1 MQKSKKS
8 IFTFSIL
15 LHHNFKA
22 DCVDEFGYTPLFYA
36 CKVGSLENI
45 YELCYH
51 GADVNFRSTI
61 TEETPIFKSKS
72 QDVVMVL
79 LKLGADPNYIASSKI
94 LQNGKMDEN
103 PDVLEG
109 EKSMRPLSVIEHFVE
124 TNSNCAK
131 AILNNCLSKEKNDN
145 LILDFEVF
153 KSKGDITEVSL
164 VSRAIEKG
172 RQDLILHPI
181 MEIFSYIRYDSIR
194 YQFYCQLVFQLLCVV
209 CFTSLGVD
217 YVNLQRCEKQS
228 FTLLNYTNC
237 FKTTNDIMMCG
248 INSTHS
254 EILNTSLVLPISCV
268 KQSLRHMDHDLI
280 PPTCIEEICI
290 ATNQDIFECWTKK
303 CIFPAVLIIIM
314 ISREI
319 HEMFAVKKLNNYLQQ
334 QENFVQ
340 LVILITSIG
349 FIVISHF
356 NVYLA
361 EHFAA
366 WMVFFSWIDLTLLFG
381 QMDKLGEYIYMSIDV
396 LQTMA
401 ICIIIY
407 IPSFLAFSFG
417 FYILLN
423 ATESFNS
430 YVQSMVKVL
439 AMSVGELDYTENF
452 DYNNVKEHG
461 GMNISAQ
468 VMVVTFIITMAL
480 IMMNILLAVTIDRTE
495 DLEPK
500 SRVRQAKRRENEIM
514 VATRLR
520 KMGLYKIILRSLKIG
535 KPIFKNDSSNYKV

>member
-1 MQKSKKS
+1 
-8 IFTFSIL
+8 
-15 LHHNFKA
+15 
-22 DCVDEFGYTPLFYA
+22 
-36 CKVGSLENI
+36 
-45 YELCYH
+45 
-51 GADVNFRSTI
+51 
-61 TEETPIFKSKS
+61 
-72 QDVVMVL
+72 MVL
-79 LKLGADPNYIASSKI
+79 LKLGAEPKYESSFAKG
-94 LQNGKMDEN
+94 QNGEVHEKARTLRSRRKEN
-103 PDVLEG
+103 IDPA
-109 EKSMRPLSVIEHFVE
+109 SIIEHFVD
-124 TNSNCAK
+124 TNPNCAK
-131 AILNNCLSKEKNDN
+131 AILNNCLSKEKNKN
-145 LILDFEVF
+145 LFLDFEVF
-153 KSKGDITEVSL
+153 KSNSNTTEVSL
-164 VSRAIEKG
+164 VSRAIKNG

-181 MEIFSYIRYDSIR
+181 MEIFLYILYDSIR
-194 YQFYCQLVFQLLCVV
+194 YQFYCQLIFQLLCVLS
-209 CFTSLGVD
+209 FTHLGVV
-217 YVNLQRCEKQS
+217 YVNLQRCEKFP
-228 FTLLNYTNC
+228 FTMLNYTTC
-237 FKTTNDIMMCG
+237 FKTANDLMMCG
-248 INSTHS
+248 INNTHS

-268 KQSLRHMDHDLI
+268 KQSLRHMDQNLI
-280 PPTCIEEICI
+280 SPTCIEEICV

-303 CIFPAVLIIIM
+303 CIFPVVLIIIM
-314 ISREI
+314 ILREI
-319 HEMFAVKKLNNYLQQ
+319 HEMCAVKEFKNYLMQ

-340 LVILITSIG
+340 LIIMVTSIG
-349 FIVISHF
+349 FIIISHF

-430 YVQSMVKVL
+430 YFQAMVKVL
-439 AMSVGELDYTENF
+439 AMSVGELDYTDNF

-500 SRVRQAKRRENEIM
+500 SRMRQAKRRANEIR
-514 VATRLR
+514 VATTLR
-520 KMGLYKIILRSLKIG
+520 EMILYNKVLNFLQLG
-535 KPIFKNDSSNYKV
+535 KPIVNESTNHKVNMKYIMILGTMGYKYMFFR

>member
-1 MQKSKKS
+1 MDQ
-8 IFTFSIL
+8 
-15 LHHNFKA
+15 
-22 DCVDEFGYTPLFYA
+22 FGYTPLFYA

-51 GADVNFRSTI
+51 GANVNFISTK
-61 TEETPIFKSKS
+61 TEETPIFKAKS

-79 LKLGADPNYIASSKI
+79 LKLGAEPYHVPSSRKV
-94 LQNGKMDEN
+94 QNGKMDEK
-103 PDVLEG
+103 PRTSK
-109 EKSMRPLSVIEHFVE
+109 EKESMHSVSLIEHFVE

-153 KSKGDITEVSL
+153 KSDKDITEVSL

-181 MEIFSYIRYDSIR
+181 MEIFLYVRYDSIR
-194 YQFYCQLVFQLLCVV
+194 YQFYTQLVFQLLCVL
-209 CFTSLGVD
+209 CFTHLGVD
-217 YVNLQRCEKQS
+217 YVNLQRCEKLS
-228 FTLLNYTNC
+228 FTMLNYTNC
-237 FKTTNDIMMCG
+237 FKTTNDFMMCG
-248 INSTHS
+248 INNTHS
-254 EILNTSLVLPISCV
+254 EILNTSLVLPIICI

-280 PPTCIEEICI
+280 SPTCIEDICI
-290 ATNQDIFECWTKK
+290 ATNQDIFRCWTKK
-303 CIFPAVLIIIM
+303 CIFPLILIIIM

-319 HEMFAVKKLNNYLQQ
+319 HEMCAVKKLKNYIKQ

-340 LVILITSIG
+340 LVILVTSIG
-349 FIVISHF
+349 FIFVSHF

-401 ICIIIY
+401 ICMIIY

-423 ATESFNS
+423 TTESFDS
-430 YVQSMVKVL
+430 YFQAMVKVL
-439 AMSVGELDYTENF
+439 AMSVGELDYTDNF

-461 GMNISAQ
+461 GMNISSQ

-480 IMMNILLAVTIDRTE
+480 IMMNILLAVTIDSTE

-500 SRVRQAKRRENEIM
+500 SRMRQAKRRTNEIM
-514 VATRLR
+514 VATALR
-520 KMGLYKIILRSLKIG
+520 EMVLYKKILKVLQLG
-535 KPIFKNDSSNYKV
+535 KPIVKNESSNHKVCT